1 MDNEAIHTIRAD
13 ELAAGDV
20 TYYRYPDTGWTVT
33 SVERHYTPG
42 GTRPWIVYQDGTGVH
57 RVPPSY
63 EVEILI

>member
-1 MDNEAIHTIRAD
+1 
-13 ELAAGDV
+13 
-20 TYYRYPDTGWTVT
+20 
-33 SVERHYTPG
+33 VERHYTPG